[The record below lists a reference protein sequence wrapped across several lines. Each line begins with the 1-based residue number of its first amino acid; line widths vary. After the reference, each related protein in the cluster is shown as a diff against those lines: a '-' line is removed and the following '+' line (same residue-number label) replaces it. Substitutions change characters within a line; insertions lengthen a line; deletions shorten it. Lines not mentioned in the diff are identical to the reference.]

1 MFLIFGIG
9 HPDMWS
15 PADYG
20 LKKAVEAHFG
30 GAVNTTEVAQRW
42 RPYRSY
48 ATLYLGNRSMTL
60 VRRPPDC
67 DLANSNGVFL
77 TLREL

>member
-15 PADYG
+15 PGDYG
-20 LKKAVEAHFG
+20 LKKAVEAHFDE
-30 GAVNTTEVAQRW
+30 AVNTTEVAQRW

-48 ATLYLGNRSMTL
+48 ATLYLREYVDNAGS
-60 VRRPPDC
+60 PPTR
-67 DLANSNGVFL
+67 L
-77 TLREL
+77 